1 MAVDFLDGED
11 PADYAT
17 DLINTWGVGQ
27 KDEDNGVV
35 VLLARGDRR
44 IQIGTGTGIDR
55 VLTGSKCGELIDKN
69 IDYFASNDFDAGLV
83 ALYQDVCTYVARAK
97 GKTLALN
104 GAGTVGAGAGS
115 AGVVRGAENGRQNGG
130 GGGLLDTILNLLFAY
145 IVISII
151 VNVVFKGDGCMK
163 WLFLGWLFGGRN
175 NRRDRRRPPRPP
187 MGGGMGGGPR
197 PPMGGGMR
205 GGPRPPMGG
214 GFGGGGSRGGGFG
227 GGFGGGGFGGGGLGD
242 LASLGITLGA
252 MGSVVNM
259 TKDALNPMMDASAQM
274 GQAIGGTM
282 AGGTASG
289 WECSC
294 GAKNIQSK
302 FCPEC
307 GAKKPE
313 PKQGWTCPECG
324 TADIT
329 SKFCPECGCKKPEAP
344 AAWDCPQC
352 GNKGITGKFCGE
364 CGCRK
369 PEAPAT
375 WDCPECGNKGISAK
389 FCPECGH
396 KWEA

>member
-1 MAVDFLDGED
+1 MALLLALALMLGACALADVPDRPETFAYAYDLGADVLDESDIAAITQYGQALEDATGVQAIAVAVDFLDGED

-163 WLFLGWLFGGRN
+163 WLFLGWLFNGRN
-175 NRRDRRRPPRPP
+175 NRRDRRRP
-187 MGGGMGGGPR
+187 
-197 PPMGGGMR
+197 
-205 GGPRPPMGG
+205 PRPPMGG

-227 GGFGGGGFGGGGLGD
+227 GGFGGGSHGGFGGG
-242 LASLGITLGA
+242 S
-252 MGSVVNM
+252 SR
-259 TKDALNPMMDASAQM
+259 
-274 GQAIGGTM
+274 GG
-282 AGGTASG
+282 GGGRS
-289 WECSC
+289 
-294 GAKNIQSK
+294 
-302 FCPEC
+302 F
-307 GAKKPE
+307 
-313 PKQGWTCPECG
+313 
-324 TADIT
+324 
-329 SKFCPECGCKKPEAP
+329 
-344 AAWDCPQC
+344 
-352 GNKGITGKFCGE
+352 
-364 CGCRK
+364 
-369 PEAPAT
+369 
-375 WDCPECGNKGISAK
+375 
-389 FCPECGH
+389 
-396 KWEA
+396 